1 MQMGRAD
8 IPRYIQ
14 LADVLRERIVSGEI
28 PPTQPMPSTRS
39 LQQETGY
46 ALNTITKAYRL
57 LRDEGYARA
66 VVGLGWF
73 PAFPEDWPTPPA
85 GQD

>member
-1 MQMGRAD
+1 MDMERGD

-14 LADVLRERIVSGEI
+14 LAATLRERILSGEI

-39 LQQETGY
+39 LQQEYGL

-57 LRDEGYARA
+57 LRDEGLVRP
-66 VVGLGWF
+66 VRGLGWF
-73 PAFPEDWPTPPA
+73 PTFPEDRPPRP
-85 GQD
+85 